1 MLSATGNARAVSAYT
16 HTQHTMQ
23 PALTPRPL
31 AVARATPHAAPT
43 RPPPPTTRRDLLA
56 AGLVAAL
63 VAQTPS
69 ARAEEAVAVAVPP
82 PSANSLPPYT
92 LTVPPSWTQAI
103 EAPAPRS
110 PFAPATSPTMLRV
123 WYPSAEPTPDAANVA
138 VKQAFASADYTSLG
152 SFGTAL
158 AFGET
163 LVSGMDRSA
172 AGPGA
177 PAARLVS
184 AAPAVR
190 GGADVYEITYDVRR
204 AGEDTWRRCY
214 SVVALAADARGYN
227 MFYTVTGQVAAGGEK
242 EYGDVVKKVVKSFVP
257 PSTK

>member
-1 MLSATGNARAVSAYT
+1 MQRAMRPPSTAARA
-16 HTQHTMQ
+16 
-23 PALTPRPL
+23 P
-31 AVARATPHAAPT
+31 APT
-43 RPPPPTTRRDLLA
+43 RPPTPTPPTRRDLLA
-56 AGLVAAL
+56 AGLAAVL
-63 VAQTPS
+63 AAQTPS
-69 ARAEEAVAVAVPP
+69 ACAEEAAVAVAPA
-82 PSANSLPPYT
+82 PSADPLPPYK
-92 LTVPPSWTQAI
+92 LDIPQSWMAAVQDTG
-103 EAPAPRS
+103 PRS
-110 PFAPATSPTMLRV
+110 PFAPASTPTMLRV

-163 LVSGMDRSA
+163 LVSGMDRSV

-184 AAPAVR
+184 ATPGVR
-190 GGADVYEITYDVRR
+190 GTSDVYEINYDVRR

-214 SVVALAADARGYN
+214 SVVALASDARGYN

-242 EYGDVVKKVVKSFVP
+242 EYGDVVKQVVKSFVP